1 MSEDFKGRTA
11 WVVGASGALGEA
23 IARALADR
31 GATVVL
37 SGRRADALDT
47 VAASLP
53 VGLGLA
59 RTADASSDDSV
70 RDTAAGI
77 LAELGRIDFL
87 VNSTTV
93 PTFGEFQEL
102 TDADWLRVINAKQLA
117 YVRTQRAV
125 LPHMVERRF
134 GRIVNISGRGGR
146 HPSRVHLPGG
156 AANAA
161 VEHLTK
167 GLAKIHASHN
177 IRVNA
182 VSPGPI
188 RSPRMAAMR
197 NAGVPGAA
205 GPVLGTG
212 LPEDVAAAVLFL
224 LSEQARFITGTVLKV
239 EGGGPPLG

>member
-1 MSEDFKGRTA
+1 MSGEFDGRVA
-11 WVVGASGALGEA
+11 WIVGGSGALGAA
-23 IARALADR
+23 IARALAKE

-37 SGRRADALDT
+37 SGRRGEALEEAAATLPEGRGWIRMVDVADD
-47 VAASLP
+47 
-53 VGLGLA
+53 G
-59 RTADASSDDSV
+59 SV
-70 RDTAAGI
+70 RGAAAGI
-77 LAELGRIDFL
+77 LADLGRIDLL

-93 PTFGEFQEL
+93 PVFGDFHTL
-102 TDADWLRVINAKQLA
+102 TDADWLTVVNAKQLA

-125 LPHMVERRF
+125 LPHMAERRF

-167 GLAKIHASHN
+167 GLAKLHAADN
-177 IRVNA
+177 IRINA

-188 RSPRMAAMR
+188 RSPRMAAMQA
-197 NAGVPGAA
+197 AGVPAA
-205 GPVLGTG
+205 GGPVLGAG
-212 LPEDVAAAVLFL
+212 LPEDVAAATLFL
-224 LSEQARFITGTVLKV
+224 LSERARFITGTVLKV